1 MASERKAQK
10 TLRVFHKP
18 PQGEIAPQVEVGTVD
33 LVLAVDT
40 LPGGVA
46 QVASEE
52 VGLVESRGTPVIST
66 VRELAVVSNHYPD
79 RELAE
84 LSVFR

>member
-1 MASERKAQK
+1 MA
-10 TLRVFHKP
+10 L
-18 PQGEIAPQVEVGTVD
+18 QVEVGTVD
-33 LVLAVDT
+33 LVLAVDA

-66 VRELAVVSNHYPD
+66 VRELAVVSNPYLD

>member
-1 MASERKAQK
+1 M
-10 TLRVFHKP
+10 
-18 PQGEIAPQVEVGTVD
+18 APQVEVGTVD
-33 LVLAVDT
+33 LVLAVDA

-52 VGLVESRGTPVIST
+52 GTPVIST
-66 VRELAVVSNHYPD
+66 VRELAVVSNPYPD